1 MKMLLELVSLKHKF
15 VFKSKTVMHP
25 PSSPPPI
32 YIYPK
37 KIDNDNNYLED
48 PITPDY

>member
-1 MKMLLELVSLKHKF
+1 MLLELVSLKHKF
-15 VFKSKTVMHP
+15 VFKSKTVMHH
-25 PSSPPPI
+25 PI